1 MEDPGA
7 EDRGMDAGVDA
18 GSVDDEGVATT
29 HPFLSDEWLEEARR
43 IGEEY
48 RGQVDAGPYLIRMNQ
63 IITEVPFADGTVHTH
78 IDSSS
83 GTMEMEIGHIEDP
96 DVTVTLDYETAR
108 SIFIEGNREAGM
120 QAFMAGRVVVQGDMT
135 KLLLAMQQDQIT
147 PDPRATE
154 LHHRI
159 QGITA

>member
-48 RGQVDAGPYLIRMNQ
+48 RGQVDAGPYLIKMNQ
-63 IITEVPFADGTVHTH
+63 IITEVP
-78 IDSSS
+78 
-83 GTMEMEIGHIEDP
+83 
-96 DVTVTLDYETAR
+96 
-108 SIFIEGNREAGM
+108 
-120 QAFMAGRVVVQGDMT
+120 
-135 KLLLAMQQDQIT
+135 
-147 PDPRATE
+147 
-154 LHHRI
+154 
-159 QGITA
+159 